1 MKPQLAAVFLV
12 LISVM
17 SGCALNPVRMQVPDF
32 TGAHKFGV
40 VIEFSNVLNLPAG
53 SRIAYEGADVGVVR
67 GVKLDHGVAQVSAEL
82 DGAAQIPGD
91 STAAIVQDTVLGDSY
106 IRLARPAGDI
116 AAPPLTAGAVVP
128 IARTLP
134 PTSIEDMMAILSSF
148 LGTGSLQKL
157 QSVLR
162 RMNRAMPSDPTEAVQ
177 VAATLASD
185 LRNLAAHTGEVD
197 RTLAGLGDL
206 AKVLQERS
214 EYVDEDYLSD
224 HGQLFWHVIPNA
236 TTSVLSMIGGVGSL
250 IGQGYWLIPLFD
262 SVATALEQTGVPS
275 FQNFTNQALLPFALN
290 PRVDITTVT
299 SLDGTDRTSDTDR
312 LLRQLG
318 AVR

>member
-1 MKPQLAAVFLV
+1 VKPQLAVAFLV
-12 LISVM
+12 LVSVT
-17 SGCALNPVRMQVPDF
+17 SGCGLNPVRMQLPEL
-32 TGAHKFGV
+32 TGAHKFSV

-128 IARTLP
+128 AARTLP
-134 PTSIEDMMAILSSF
+134 PTSIEDMMATLSSF

-157 QSVLR
+157 QNILR
-162 RMNRAMPSDPTEAVQ
+162 RMNQAMPSDPTEAAR

-185 LRNLAAHTGEVD
+185 LRNLAAHTGEID
-197 RTLAGLGDL
+197 HTLANLGDL
-206 AKVLQERS
+206 AKVLRERS
-214 EYVDEDYLSD
+214 EYVAEDYLSD
-224 HGQLFWHVIPNA
+224 HGQLFWQVIPNA
-236 TTSVLSMIGGVGSL
+236 TASVLALVGGIGSL
-250 IGQGYWLIPLFD
+250 IGQGYWLIPVFD
-262 SVATALEQTGVPS
+262 SVASALEQTGVPS
-275 FQNFTNQALLPFALN
+275 LKNFTNQALLPFALN

-299 SLDGTDRTSDTDR
+299 TLDGRDRTSDTDR

-318 AVR
+318 AIR